1 MISLYS
7 YVSAKSIAQLKGNK
21 MKSLKVALVALALV
35 AMTGCTRINSGQVG
49 VEKSFT
55 GEYSKE
61 PVDVG
66 IHMTILRT
74 LYAYSTR
81 EIPVKMENLRP
92 TTKDN
97 TSILSD
103 LDVEVQ
109 YSVNSDKT
117 PVLAVKYANMHGKS
131 ENDSSTTLPAYF
143 LVEKQAKSVVA
154 DAVAKFDALEIAS
167 KRNELEDIIR
177 KNLQSDLDKNDP
189 GAFIVSRV
197 TISNLLPDVK
207 IQESIRAIAESAN
220 KKQVALNN
228 LEIAKT
234 QALENKVR
242 SESLDGKILAE
253 KQLEAMVKMG
263 ERGNVIIVPMDFKG
277 MINIPANTSKKTVVS
292 NEIDDELN
300 KSKETTSTANQTSK
314 DNVKSAEN

>member
-1 MISLYS
+1 
-7 YVSAKSIAQLKGNK
+7 
-21 MKSLKVALVALALV
+21 MKSLKVALVAFAWI

-263 ERGNVIIVPMDFKG
+263 ERGNVIIVPIDFKG

>member
-1 MISLYS
+1 
-7 YVSAKSIAQLKGNK
+7 

-55 GEYSKE
+55 GEYPKE

-277 MINIPANTSKKTVVS
+277 MINIPVNSSKQNTVVPVSTDVNDVAPDKS
-292 NEIDDELN
+292 NTKPSVDKQSN
-300 KSKETTSTANQTSK
+300 NQ
-314 DNVKSAEN
+314 VKISSI

>member
-1 MISLYS
+1 MKKLATILAVSL
-7 YVSAKSIAQLKGNK
+7 
-21 MKSLKVALVALALV
+21 LA
-35 AMTGCTRINSGQVG
+35 AGCTRISSGQVG
-49 VEKSFT
+49 VEKSFS
-55 GEYSKE
+55 GEFSQK

-74 LYAYSTR
+74 IYPFSTR

-97 TSILSD
+97 TSILND

-109 YSVNSDKT
+109 YSVNAEKT
-117 PVLAVKYANMHGKS
+117 PSLAVKYANMHGTS
-131 ENDSSTTLPAYF
+131 GDAILPAYD

-167 KRNELEDIIR
+167 KRNELEDIIK

-197 TISNLLPDVK
+197 TISNLLPDEK
-207 IQESIRAIAESAN
+207 IQDSIRAIADSSN

-234 QALENKVR
+234 QALENQVR
-242 SESLDGKILAE
+242 SQSLDAKILAE

-277 MINIPANTSKKTVVS
+277 MINIPATGTKPAPVS
-292 NEIDDELN
+292 LPTPVAPPPVKPKQEEQ
-300 KSKETTSTANQTSK
+300 EK
-314 DNVKSAEN
+314 D

>member
-1 MISLYS
+1 
-7 YVSAKSIAQLKGNK
+7 
-21 MKSLKVALVALALV
+21 MKSSKLKVALVALALV

-66 IHMTILRT
+66 IHMTILRA

-131 ENDSSTTLPAYF
+131 ENDSSTTLPAYY

-263 ERGNVIIVPMDFKG
+263 ERGNVIIVPMDFNG
-277 MINIPANTSKKTVVS
+277 MINIPVTSSKQNTVAPVSTDVNDVSPEKSNTKPVVDKQS
-292 NEIDDELN
+292 
-300 KSKETTSTANQTSK
+300 S
-314 DNVKSAEN
+314 EN

>member
-1 MISLYS
+1 
-7 YVSAKSIAQLKGNK
+7 
-21 MKSLKVALVALALV
+21 MKSSKLKVALVALALV

-131 ENDSSTTLPAYF
+131 ENDSSTTLPAYY

-277 MINIPANTSKKTVVS
+277 MINIPASTIKKSVVS
-292 NEIDDELN
+292 SDTDDELN
-300 KSKETTSTANQTSK
+300 KSKETTSTANQASK
-314 DNVKSAEN
+314 DNVKLTEN

>member
-1 MISLYS
+1 
-7 YVSAKSIAQLKGNK
+7 

-35 AMTGCTRINSGQVG
+35 AMTGCTRINSGQVS

-131 ENDSSTTLPAYF
+131 ENDSSTTLSAYF

>member
-1 MISLYS
+1 
-7 YVSAKSIAQLKGNK
+7 
-21 MKSLKVALVALALV
+21 MKKLLFVALALV

-92 TTKDN
+92 TKDN

-234 QALENKVR
+234 QSLENKVR

-277 MINIPANTSKKTVVS
+277 MINIPVNSSKQNTVVPVSTDVNDVASDKS
-292 NEIDDELN
+292 NTKPSVD
-300 KSKETTSTANQTSK
+300 KQSS
-314 DNVKSAEN
+314 EN

>member
-1 MISLYS
+1 
-7 YVSAKSIAQLKGNK
+7 
-21 MKSLKVALVALALV
+21 MKSLKVSLVAFALV

-277 MINIPANTSKKTVVS
+277 MINIPVNSSKQNTVS
-292 NEIDDELN
+292 PVSTDVNNDVAPAKSNAKSEID
-300 KSKETTSTANQTSK
+300 KQSS
-314 DNVKSAEN
+314 EN

>member
-1 MISLYS
+1 
-7 YVSAKSIAQLKGNK
+7 

>member
-1 MISLYS
+1 
-7 YVSAKSIAQLKGNK
+7 

-131 ENDSSTTLPAYF
+131 ENDSSTTVPADF